1 MRATEPRSASKPH
14 ATKAVTTR
22 TVLRTVRIEPV
33 ASEEKFSNS
42 RRNAT
47 EKQSAEV
54 RVATATVMFCCEV
67 VFSTVAKKAVKH
79 CFRAVQRLAWPLPRG
94 PLRVRE
100 YWRSQ
105 RKKLSRKDKARPR
118 CESDLPTWCLLSAR
132 LTAPMA
138 PPPTPS
144 FRLVVVG
151 GGGVGKSALTIQFI
165 QQYFVI
171 DYDPTIEDSYTKSC
185 FIDEDL
191 CKLEVLDTAGQEEF
205 STMREQYLRNGNGFL
220 LVYAVTDRNSLEEVL
235 KLHRLIL
242 RLKDR
247 DEFPIMLVANKTDLS
262 EERLISREEGQQVA
276 HQLNVPYIECSA
288 KERLNVDQ
296 AFHDL
301 VRLIKSFQQQER
313 QCGPQLEVQTSKKK
327 KKNCRIQ

>member
-1 MRATEPRSASKPH
+1 MQAPENGVCRFRG
-14 ATKAVTTR
+14 
-22 TVLRTVRIEPV
+22 
-33 ASEEKFSNS
+33 NS
-42 RRNAT
+42 RFG
-47 EKQSAEV
+47 V
-54 RVATATVMFCCEV
+54 LVTAD
-67 VFSTVAKKAVKH
+67 ALQH
-79 CFRAVQRLAWPLPRG
+79 CSITLSPLITKR
-94 PLRVRE
+94 R
-100 YWRSQ
+100 
-105 RKKLSRKDKARPR
+105 D
-118 CESDLPTWCLLSAR
+118 C
-132 LTAPMA
+132 
-138 PPPTPS
+138 
-144 FRLVVVG
+144 
-151 GGGVGKSALTIQFI
+151 
-165 QQYFVI
+165 QYFVI